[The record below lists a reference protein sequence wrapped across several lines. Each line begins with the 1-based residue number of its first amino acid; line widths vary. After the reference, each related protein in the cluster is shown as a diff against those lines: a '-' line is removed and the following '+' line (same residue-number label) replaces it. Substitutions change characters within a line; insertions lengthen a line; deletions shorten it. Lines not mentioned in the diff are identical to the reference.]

1 MLTFF
6 ATIFVLSILIF
17 VHELGH
23 FLAAKSVDIE
33 VPRFSLGLG
42 PRVAG
47 FRIGETDFVLSAI
60 PLGGYVKLAGMEDDE
75 AMEVLEGGGAEP
87 REPTGREFDAK
98 PLWARVWVISAG
110 VLMNFLFAFLVFAGA
125 SLLYGERINPLDRL
139 ARPEAELLTQATRPL
154 LGVPEGSRV
163 VGVNGKAVANW
174 TELIDTL
181 LSLPAGDAT
190 LSFAGGRSVVLPL
203 PASDSARFLVLRAL
217 QPVQPPVIGFV
228 DQPSPASRA
237 GLTRGDSLLSVGG
250 RPIATW
256 QEFVR
261 TVRPSAGTAV
271 DLVVVRDG
279 ERIPLTVTPARSL
292 DTLPSGKIVAVGRL
306 GVAPQPPLAYR
317 PLGVAESVARGAEAT
332 WGTTVLILDFLK
344 GLVSG
349 AESPRS
355 VGSILT
361 IGQISGET
369 ARMGMDAFLG
379 FMALFSVN
387 LAVLNLLPI
396 PILDG
401 GQLMF
406 MVVEAVRG
414 RPLSLE
420 QRMRLSQ
427 VGLFVIVGLMIWALT
442 NDVLRLF
449 GV

>member
-1 MLTFF
+1 MLTIL
-6 ATIFVLSILIF
+6 ATIFVLSVLIF

-75 AMEVLEGGGAEP
+75 ALATLEGGAAEP
-87 REPTGREFDAK
+87 RQPTGREFDAK

-125 SLLYGERINPLDRL
+125 FLVFGERINPLDRL
-139 ARPEAELLTQATRPL
+139 ARPDSELLTPATRPL
-154 LGVPEGSRV
+154 LEVPEGSRI
-163 VGVNGKAVANW
+163 VGVNGGAVSNW
-174 TELIDTL
+174 TELLDTL
-181 LSLPAGDAT
+181 FAAPAGKAT
-190 LSFAGGRSVVLPL
+190 LMFEGGHSVVLPL
-203 PASDSARFLVLRAL
+203 PASDSARVTVLRAL
-217 QPVQPPVIGFV
+217 QPVTPPVIGYV
-228 DQPSPASRA
+228 EPSSPADRGGLA
-237 GLTRGDSLLSVGG
+237 GGDSLIAVDG
-250 RPIATW
+250 RPVRSW

-261 TVRPSAGTAV
+261 IVRPSGGTGLEL
-271 DLVVVRDG
+271 LVARDG
-279 ERIPLTVTPARSL
+279 ERVPLTVTPEPSL
-292 DTLPSGKIVAVGRL
+292 DTLPSGRIASVGRL
-306 GVAPQPPLAYR
+306 GILQETPSAYR
-317 PLGVAESVARGAEAT
+317 PLGFAASVSRGAEAT

-344 GLVSG
+344 RLISG
-349 AESPRS
+349 EESPRS

-361 IGQISGET
+361 IGEISGET
-369 ARMGMDAFLG
+369 ARRGLDSFLG

-406 MVVEAVRG
+406 MAFEAVRG
-414 RPLSLE
+414 RPLSVE

-427 VGLFVIVGLMIWALT
+427 VGLFVIVGLMIWAMT
-442 NDVLRLF
+442 NDVLRLL
-449 GV
+449 GI